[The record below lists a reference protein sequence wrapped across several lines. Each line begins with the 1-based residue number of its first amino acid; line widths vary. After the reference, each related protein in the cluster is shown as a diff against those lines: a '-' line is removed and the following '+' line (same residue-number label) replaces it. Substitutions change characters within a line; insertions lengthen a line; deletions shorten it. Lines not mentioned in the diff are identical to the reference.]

1 MKKVVIAK
9 MTFEE
14 AENLYHVSQWEPYNT
29 IGPAIE
35 KWKLDPP
42 ELQQEAIFI
51 QKGEVT
57 IKSMDIEY
65 NLKPGH
71 MITLDTGVEFYW
83 IVEESVEAVWKFDTN
98 I

>member
-1 MKKVVIAK
+1 MKKVVLAK
-9 MTFEE
+9 MTMEE
-14 AENLYHVSQWEPYNT
+14 AEKLYHVSEWEPYDT

-42 ELQQEAIFI
+42 ELRQEAVFI
-51 QKGEVT
+51 KKGCVT
-57 IKSMDIEY
+57 VRSMGIEY
-65 NLKPGH
+65 NLQPGH

-83 IVEESVEAVWKFDTN
+83 IVEESVEAVWKHDTE

>member
-1 MKKVVIAK
+1 MQKVTLAK

-14 AENLYHVSQWEPYNT
+14 AEKLYHVSEWEPYNT
-29 IGPAIE
+29 EGPAIE

-42 ELQQEAIFI
+42 ELRQEAIFI
-51 QKGEVT
+51 QKGAVT
-57 IKSMDIEY
+57 LKSMGIEY
-65 NLKPGH
+65 NLTPGH

-83 IVEESVEAVWKFDTN
+83 IVEENVEAVWKHDTE